1 MFGQRA
7 GEGGD
12 PRGHAE
18 ELAGLR
24 GRREA
29 RDPTLLRALTHT
41 LSTHRSFN
49 KNTPPSLKGLNFV
62 PVKTQLI

>member
-12 PRGHAE
+12 PHGHAE
-18 ELAGLR
+18 ELVALR

-29 RDPTLLRALTHT
+29 TALLRALTHT

-49 KNTPPSLKGLNFV
+49 KNAPPLKGLNFV